1 MYPGRLDDRGR
12 LKLPANFLQYF
23 GALGETRLFVTSL
36 DRRIARLYTIPAWRE
51 NEKWFFADYREDTKA
66 ARNIAFNAADLGA
79 ESDIDSQGRILFS
92 TELRRALEIENQ
104 PVRLWPIAT
113 DRSPERQDLPGTQG
127 RGFREPGGRRSEAGG
142 GGAELMTYAL
152 FRNGRRIALAAGGSA
167 GRSLSGRHSRV
178 GGSCGPHRA
187 AADHGTGDCQRPR
200 CAVARTGA
208 AQHGGVGRAHCF
220 HWGPFGKLAEA
231 VAEAGFEK
239 VDGLLADLGVSR
251 YQLTA
256 PERGFSFMADGPL
269 DMRMD
274 QSTGMTAADLV
285 NHTAEKALA
294 DLIFQLGEERGA
306 RKVARAIVRAR
317 PIRST
322 LHLAGV
328 VERAVPRTGHLHP
341 ATRTFMALR
350 MAVNDEPGEL
360 DRLLEI
366 GPELLKSGG
375 RMVVISFMSIDDR
388 KVKQKFRALAREG
401 RAVILTKHPLQPS
414 EKRHRKTR
422 LRAAPSCARWK
433 WRRRILSAK
442 RWKKR
447 PQAGEAGGTAPPLH
461 LVDA

>member
-1 MYPGRLDDRGR
+1 MHFSVMAEESLSLLAVRPDGVYLDATAGLGGHTGLIAQRLTTGLVIANDR
-12 LKLPANFLQYF
+12 
-23 GALGETRLFVTSL
+23 
-36 DRRIARLYTIPAWRE
+36 D
-51 NEKWFFADYREDTKA
+51 
-66 ARNIAFNAADLGA
+66 A
-79 ESDIDSQGRILFS
+79 ESLEMAKRNTAEWAGRIRFH
-92 TELRRALEIENQ
+92 
-104 PVRLWPIAT
+104 
-113 DRSPERQDLPGTQG
+113 
-127 RGFREPGGRRSEAGG
+127 RG
-142 GGAELMTYAL
+142 L
-152 FRNGRRIALAAGGSA
+152 
-167 GRSLSGRHSRV
+167 
-178 GGSCGPHRA
+178 
-187 AADHGTGDCQRPR
+187 
-200 CAVARTGA
+200 
-208 AQHGGVGRAHCF
+208 
-220 HWGPFGKLAEA
+220 FGKLAEA

-294 DLIFQLGEERGA
+294 DLIFQWGEERRA

-328 VERAVPRTGHLHP
+328 VERAVPRTGRLHP

-375 RMVVISFMSIDDR
+375 RMVAISFMSIDDR
-388 KVKQKFRALAREG
+388 KVKQKFRALAGEG
-401 RAVILTKHPLQPS
+401 RAAILTKHPLQPGEEETS
-414 EKRHRKTR
+414 QNPASRSAK
-422 LRAAPSCARWK
+422 LRALEMA
-433 WRRRILSAK
+433 
-442 RWKKR
+442 
-447 PQAGEAGGTAPPLH
+447 
-461 LVDA
+461 